1 MSVPLVFISIVSP
14 LLISKYTNGASP
26 ILYWMKAMP
35 IRLIANVVCIV
46 FIYFTPQFK
55 DHAGQYSYGFYSA
68 LLALSAVMSVVDTCM
83 STLLM
88 AFFATR
94 TDSSGASTGTYITFL
109 NTLTNLGTI
118 YPSTIALYLINLFTV
133 KYCSEKK
140 LLFLHNSTEFALQQN
155 ITGNSDLTLLIE
167 SIHENTCSSTA
178 KSKVDSL
185 FALFNKAYS
194 GIDLIYY

>member
-26 ILYWMKAMP
+26 IIYWMKAMP

-55 DHAGQYSYGFYSA
+55 DRAGQYSYGFYSA
-68 LLALSAVMSVVDTCM
+68 LLVMWAVMSVVDTCM

-109 NTLTNLGTI
+109 NTLTNLGSI

-133 KYCSEKK
+133 KYCSEEK
-140 LLFLHNSTEFALQQN
+140 LLLLQNSTEFAQQQN
-155 ITGNSDLTLLIE
+155 SASSDLKQLIE
-167 SIHENTCSSTA
+167 SIHKNTCSSTA
-178 KSKVDSL
+178 KSKVDFL
-185 FALFNKAYS
+185 FVINKAYS
-194 GIDLIYY
+194 GIDLIL